1 MNINYPFHFNKKGRT
16 AAASDADH
24 IRDMMEQLLFTV
36 PGERVNRPDFGS
48 GLLQMVFEP
57 NSPEVATTLQY
68 LVQSNLNQYLGELIQ
83 LVDVDVTSQDASLT
97 VTVRYLIR
105 HTQEQRTEQFRRNV

>member
-1 MNINYPFHFNKKGRT
+1 MNIDYPFHFDRQGRT
-16 AAASDADH
+16 TLTSDADH
-24 IRDMMEQLLFTV
+24 IRDMVEQLLFTI

-57 NSPEVATTLQY
+57 NSPEIAATLQY

-83 LVDVDVTSQDASLT
+83 LEEVAVASQDASLT

-105 HTQEQRTEQFRRNV
+105 RTQERRTEEFRRTV

>member
-1 MNINYPFHFNKKGRT
+1 MNIDFPFQFDEQGRT
-16 AAASDADH
+16 ALTSDADH
-24 IRDMMEQLLFTV
+24 IRDLIEGLLFTV

-48 GLLQMVFEP
+48 GLLQTVFEP
-57 NSPEVATTLQY
+57 NSAQVAAALQY

-83 LVDVDVTSQDASLT
+83 LEEVSITHQDATLT

-105 HTQEQRTEQFRRNV
+105 RTQEERTVEFERSL